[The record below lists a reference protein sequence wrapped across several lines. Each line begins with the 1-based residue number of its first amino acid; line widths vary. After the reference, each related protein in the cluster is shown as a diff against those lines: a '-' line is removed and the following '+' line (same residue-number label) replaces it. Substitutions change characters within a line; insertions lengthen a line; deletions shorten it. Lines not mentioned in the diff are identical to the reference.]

1 MNNNLKHAF
10 AIASLFVLSSLNT
23 VAAQTAIGEQNGRV
37 EWSGWSLDYDTFEYS
52 DGLILKNVYYN
63 GKKILARASFPVMS
77 VYYDGSCGP
86 YADRLNG
93 VQQPVSWA
101 NNELLVAREF
111 TQGGER
117 WFELG
122 IREFI
127 GSYDIYQ
134 VWYISESGSLD
145 GHAFSRGLQCNYDH
159 VHYPMWRFDFDID
172 GASNDR
178 ILRYTSADTVEYMN
192 SEFQAAANTAFQ
204 HGWFVEDS
212 VTGSRVRIDFD
223 SGSWNVG
230 GTVVPES
237 SYSDNLVGGAVYND
251 SEIGWTGGASRD
263 FPYIDG
269 ASINSNDLTM
279 WYRGFLPHTPS
290 EGSAL
295 WHSTG
300 VRISIVNNESDFDAD
315 GIPDSIDT
323 DDDNDGVPDISDDLP
338 LNPNESV
345 DTDADGIGNNADSDD
360 DNDGYLDVNDLFP
373 LDPTEWADADADGVG
388 DNADPDNG
396 TGGVEVSGDSNV
408 FNISPNG
415 GVVTN
420 TYDLSSLGFSI
431 GQSIQISD
439 IVAKGDL
446 NSTSETFTLV
456 FNDGEYSTGELQT
469 GVQCS
474 SSLQPVTRD
483 INATVSVIDIGGGTS
498 GIRIRGQSTGAVDT
512 LSSSCSGVD
521 YRFSYSGIVSGGGGS
536 ESGGGGSESGGGT
549 DGGGDTSGPVNQ
561 APVFNGTIG
570 NITYSRQETIQ
581 PFSGNFTDPDGDSLI
596 YTINKLPRGL
606 RIDSATGIVSGT
618 LTRRRGK
625 IFRNVR
631 ITATDPSGL
640 SATSNYFEIT
650 IR

>member
-1 MNNNLKHAF
+1 MNKKLKY
-10 AIASLFVLSSLNT
+10 AIALAALFGLSGLNT
-23 VAAQTAIGEQNGRV
+23 VAAQTAIGEQSGRV
-37 EWSGWSLDYDTFEYS
+37 EWSGWTLDYDTFEYS

-63 GKKILARASFPVMS
+63 GQQILARASFPVMS

-134 VWYISESGSLD
+134 VWYISESGKLD

-192 SEFQAAANTAFQ
+192 TEFQAPANTAFQ
-204 HGWFVEDS
+204 HGWFVEDT
-212 VTGSRVRIDFD
+212 VTGSQVKIDFD

-230 GTVVPES
+230 GTVVPET
-237 SYSDNLVGGAVYND
+237 SYSDNLVGGIAYSG

-269 ASINSNDLTM
+269 ASINSSDVTM

-300 VRISIVNNESDFDAD
+300 VRITVVNNESDFDAD
-315 GIPDSIDT
+315 GIVDSIDT
-323 DDDNDGVPDISDDLP
+323 DDDNDGVPDINDDLP

-360 DNDGYLDVNDLFP
+360 DNDGFPDVNDAFP
-373 LDPTEWADADADGVG
+373 LDPTEWADADGDGIG

-396 TGGVEVSGDSNV
+396 TGGTAEVSGNSTV
-408 FNISPNG
+408 FNIPPNG
-415 GVVTN
+415 GVVSN
-420 TYDLSSLGFSI
+420 NYDLSDLGFVI
-431 GQSIQISD
+431 GQTIQISD
-439 IVAKGDL
+439 IVAAGDL

-456 FNDGEYSTGELQT
+456 FNDGGFNTGELQT
-469 GVQCS
+469 GIQCS
-474 SSLQPVTRD
+474 SSLDLVTRNID
-483 INATVSVIDIGGGTS
+483 VTVSVIDIGGGTP

-521 YRFSYSGIVSGGGGS
+521 YQFSFSGIVADG
-536 ESGGGGSESGGGT
+536 
-549 DGGGDTSGPVNQ
+549 GGGDTGGTDNQ
-561 APVFNGTIG
+561 APIFTGVIADVSF
-570 NITYSRQETIQ
+570 SRGETIQ
-581 PFSGNFTDPDGDSLI
+581 SFSGNFSDPDGDSLI

-606 RIDSATGIVSGT
+606 SIDSNTGIVSGT
-618 LTRRRGK
+618 VTRRRAK
-625 IFRNVR
+625 SFRNVQ

-640 SATSNYFEIT
+640 SVTSNNFTIT
-650 IR
+650 VR